1 MAHAFSPSAR
11 EAEAGGSLSLR
22 PTWFTEQGPGQR
34 GYTEKPTSKTQNN
47 SNKLNQNKTKTG
59 LGHPCSR

>member
-1 MAHAFSPSAR
+1 MVHAFSPSAR
-11 EAEAGGSLSLR
+11 EAEAGVSLSLR
-22 PTWFTEQGPGQR
+22 PTWFTEQGPGQQ